1 MKAVMAI
8 IGLCMLV
15 FAIGQ
20 PASADPLVDPAP
32 IAVPAGV
39 VQTDVV
45 RAIRNA
51 LLYRNWTID
60 AEQPGQLDAT
70 LYLRDH
76 EARIRIDYNEQ
87 DVRIAY
93 FSSNNLGES
102 ERNGVKQIHGR
113 YLVWIN
119 YLDGDINTN
128 LQHSPRH

>member
-1 MKAVMAI
+1 MSRSRLLLFLLPILLFTMASRQ
-8 IGLCMLV
+8 
-15 FAIGQ
+15 A
-20 PASADPLVDPAP
+20 PLVDPAP

-39 VQTDVV
+39 AQTDVV

-51 LLYRNWTID
+51 LQYRNWAIS
-60 AEQPGQLDAT
+60 AQQPGQIDAT

-76 EARIRIDYNEQ
+76 EARIRIAYNEQ

-93 FSSNNLGES
+93 VGSSNLDEGE
-102 ERNGVKQIHGR
+102 RDGVKQIHER